1 LSKGRIMYLG
11 LVGAV
16 LAALYLAQVYAGDPN
31 PGHTGI
37 IQVLLS
43 M

>member
-1 LSKGRIMYLG
+1 MYLG

-16 LAALYLAQVYAGDPN
+16 LAALYLAQVYAGDAN
-31 PGHTGI
+31 PAHSGI